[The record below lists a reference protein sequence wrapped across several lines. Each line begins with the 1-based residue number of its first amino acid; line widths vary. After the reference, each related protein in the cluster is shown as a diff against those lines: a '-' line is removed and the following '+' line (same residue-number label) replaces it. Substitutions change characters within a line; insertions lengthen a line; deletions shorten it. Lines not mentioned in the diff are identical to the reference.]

1 MVKRKRRSTKS
12 YHQLNKYD
20 LSEIKQKIDDGSYL
34 IRENAKQSAYQ
45 DFGWEI
51 SDIKK
56 FYKRLKLKYF
66 YKTENSKNIPG
77 VVIDAYKAHLF
88 GEDVYTHFYIN
99 DDLLVIN
106 SFHRQ

>member
-12 YHQLNKYD
+12 YHQLNHYD

-45 DFGWEI
+45 DFGWEAP
-51 SDIKK
+51 DIKK
-56 FYKRLKLKYF
+56 FYKKLKLRHF
-66 YKTENSKNIPG
+66 CKTDILECKPG
-77 VVIDAYKAHLF
+77 VVIDVYKAHLY
-88 GEDVYTHFYIN
+88 GEDVYTHFYIA